1 MTSRTRHR
9 FFRIEAT
16 GRVMGVAA
24 PAQDITE
31 RRRTRERLTL
41 LDQAHKRIGTTTDV
55 LRTVTP

>member
-1 MTSRTRHR
+1 
-9 FFRIEAT
+9 
-16 GRVMGVAA
+16 MGVAA